1 MSGKKS
7 VDYNYDYYEREL
19 EALASLERRRYLA
32 MTASQTN
39 KAQVLALYSQDF
51 CLWAEQT
58 ARLLQSKRYSEI
70 DLENLID
77 EVEDM
82 SRSEKRAL
90 LSNARVVLMHLLKC
104 QYQPEKYSNSWLGSI
119 REHRT
124 RLQDA
129 FKDSPSLQGYFQ
141 ETFDECYQNARK
153 QAADKTALPLDT
165 FPQKSPFTPDE
176 CLNEDFLP
184 RRFS

>member
-1 MSGKKS
+1 
-7 VDYNYDYYEREL
+7 
-19 EALASLERRRYLA
+19 

-39 KAQVLALYSQDF
+39 GTQVTSLYSQDF

-58 ARLLQSKRYSEI
+58 AQLLQSRRYSEI

-90 LSNARVVLMHLLKC
+90 LSNVRVVLMHLLKC
-104 QYQPEKYSNSWLGSI
+104 QYQPEKRSNSWLSSI

-124 RLQDA
+124 RLQDT
-129 FKDSPSLQGYFQ
+129 FRDSPSLRSYFQ
-141 ETFDECYQNARK
+141 EMFDECYQNARK
-153 QAADKTALPLDT
+153 QAADETALPLDI
-165 FPQKSPFTPDE
+165 FPPESPFTLNE
-176 CLNEDFLP
+176 CLDEDFLP
-184 RRFS
+184 ETLGS

>member
-1 MSGKKS
+1 
-7 VDYNYDYYEREL
+7 
-19 EALASLERRRYLA
+19 
-32 MTASQTN
+32 MTASQTS
-39 KAQVLALYSQDF
+39 KAQVSSLYDQDF

-58 ARLLQSKRYSEI
+58 ARLLQSGRYSEI
-70 DLENLID
+70 DLENLVD

-90 LSNARVVLMHLLKC
+90 LSNVRVVLMHLLKC
-104 QYQPEKYSNSWLGSI
+104 KYQPEKHSNSWLSSI

-124 RLQDA
+124 RLHDT
-129 FKDSPSLQGYFQ
+129 FKDSPSLKRYFQ

-153 QAADKTALPLDT
+153 QASDETALPLGS
-165 FPQKSPFTPDE
+165 FPQEPPFTPDE

-184 RRFS
+184 GTLRI

>member
-1 MSGKKS
+1 
-7 VDYNYDYYEREL
+7 
-19 EALASLERRRYLA
+19 

-39 KAQVLALYSQDF
+39 QVTNKVQVSALYHQDF

-58 ARLLQSKRYSEI
+58 AQLLQSGRYSEI
-70 DLENLID
+70 DLDNLID

-82 SRSEKRAL
+82 SRSEKRTL
-90 LSNARVVLMHLLKC
+90 LSNARVVLMHLLKY
-104 QYQPEKYSNSWLGSI
+104 QYQPEKRSNSWLSSI

-129 FKDSPSLQGYFQ
+129 FKDSPSLRSYFQ
-141 ETFDECYQNARK
+141 ESFDECYQNARK
-153 QAADKTALPLDT
+153 QAADETALPLHV
-165 FPQKSPFTPDE
+165 FPQESPFTPDE

-184 RRFS
+184 RTL

>member
-1 MSGKKS
+1 MP
-7 VDYNYDYYEREL
+7 
-19 EALASLERRRYLA
+19 
-32 MTASQTN
+32 ASQTDQS
-39 KAQVLALYSQDF
+39 KVFILYQQDF
-51 CLWAEQT
+51 CLWAEET
-58 ARLLQSKRYSEI
+58 ARLLQSRRYSEI
-70 DLENLID
+70 DLVNLID

-90 LSNARVVLMHLLKC
+90 LSNARVVLMHLLKY
-104 QYQPEKYSNSWLGSI
+104 QYQPEKHSNSWLSSI

-124 RLQDA
+124 RLEDA
-129 FKDSPSLQGYFQ
+129 FKGSPSLRGYFQ

-153 QAADKTALPLDT
+153 QAADETALPLDL

-184 RRFS
+184 KTLGR

>member
-1 MSGKKS
+1 MP
-7 VDYNYDYYEREL
+7 
-19 EALASLERRRYLA
+19 AF
-32 MTASQTN
+32 QTN
-39 KAQVLALYSQDF
+39 PSKVSTLYQQDF

-58 ARLLQSKRYSEI
+58 AQLLKSRRYSEV

-90 LSNARVVLMHLLKC
+90 LSNARVILMHLLKY
-104 QYQPEKYSNSWLGSI
+104 QYQSEKFSNSWLSSI

-129 FKDSPSLQGYFQ
+129 FKGSPSLRGSFQ

-153 QAADKTALPLDT
+153 QAADETALSLDV
-165 FPQKSPFTPDE
+165 FPQQSPFTPDE

-184 RRFS
+184 KPLGR

>member
-1 MSGKKS
+1 
-7 VDYNYDYYEREL
+7 
-19 EALASLERRRYLA
+19 

-39 KAQVLALYSQDF
+39 KAQVSSLYNQDF

-58 ARLLQSKRYSEI
+58 ARFLRSSRYSEI
-70 DLENLID
+70 DMENLID

-104 QYQPEKYSNSWLGSI
+104 KYQPEKRSNSWLSSI

-124 RLQDA
+124 RLRDA
-129 FKDSPSLQGYFQ
+129 FKDSPSLRSYFQ
-141 ETFDECYQNARK
+141 ETFDECYQDARK
-153 QAADKTALPLDT
+153 QAADETALPLDV
-165 FPQKSPFTPDE
+165 FPQASPFTLDE

-184 RRFS
+184 REEFS